1 MRLCSLAVWVGR
13 NLGWE
18 APRGGVH
25 CCALFEQRCPRA
37 RAPAFDGY
45 MPVRPVVG
53 VLSYTLLHSASE
65 HCAQHRACQGTHQEQ
80 GHHSEPGPPF
90 PQCARTATPCLPPCH
105 SCLAARPLIIAPTQ
119 PAMMINGFVAT
130 QVCVLRAAGA
140 AARSRR
146 GRAPH
151 AAGAPPAAGRRGR
164 VPARAGTALVRPAP
178 PAGSVAPRT
187 LRAAAVRSI
196 MRVLHRRVCGRS
208 SRSSSRNKPP
218 SQHAAR
224 SSRRSSRSRCSRC
237 SSSRRSKP

>member
-1 MRLCSLAVWVGR
+1 MRTAFAGEVCTVAHSSSRGVRERERPPSMGICPSGLSSVCCRIRCCTLRPNTARSTGHAKAHTRSRATISR
-13 NLGWE
+13 N
-18 APRGGVH
+18 
-25 CCALFEQRCPRA
+25 
-37 RAPAFDGY
+37 
-45 MPVRPVVG
+45 
-53 VLSYTLLHSASE
+53 
-65 HCAQHRACQGTHQEQ
+65 
-80 GHHSEPGPPF
+80 
-90 PQCARTATPCLPPCH
+90 ARTATPCLPPCH
-105 SCLAARPLIIAPTQ
+105 PCLAARPLIIAPTQ
-119 PAMMINGFVAT
+119 PAMINGFVAT

-237 SSSRRSKP
+237 SSSRRGKP